1 MLERNQA
8 QELSQEIL
16 MRCGKERSELFLFH
30 KEYSLTRFANNSI
43 HQNVAEH
50 NLTIYLRL
58 LLGKRQGMAST
69 NRVEPAALDELVS
82 RARANAA
89 ASPEDPD
96 FLGLA
101 EPAKYSAIE
110 AFDQATATYSP
121 ELRAEQVRIV
131 CRLAHNKGLNASG
144 AYSTGVNGIS
154 IANSHDLFAYHVIT
168 EADFQTVVM
177 SDDSSG
183 RAQASGWK
191 SEEINPEAIGRE
203 AIHKAEQGRNPKHVG
218 PGEFTVIL
226 DPYVTDDLL
235 DNLNENGMGGRT
247 VLDGR
252 SWMNDRIGE
261 QIMSPQVSI
270 WDDGLNPEGMP
281 MPFDSEGI
289 PKQKVDIVT
298 QGVAI
303 SPVYDRYTAGKA
315 GTSSTGHALLPYFPA
330 YMHTIGPIALNLFM
344 APGEASLEDMIRSTK
359 KGLYITRFWYTR
371 LVHPRDCIMTG
382 MTRDGIFMVENG
394 EIAYPIKNLR
404 FTQSYVTA
412 LANVETIGRETRLLK
427 SEYGSYAKCVPALK
441 LNGFNFTGVT
451 V

>member
-16 MRCGKERSELFLFH
+16 KRCGKEPAELFLFH
-30 KEYSLTRFANNSI
+30 KEHSLTRFANNSI
-43 HQNVAEH
+43 HQNVAEY

-58 LLGKRQGMAST
+58 LVGKRLGMAST
-69 NRVEPAALDELVS
+69 NRVEPATLDELVS

-96 FLGLA
+96 FPGLA
-101 EPAKYSAIE
+101 EPANYSAINS
-110 AFDQATATYSP
+110 FDQATANYSP
-121 ELRAEQVRIV
+121 ELRAEQVGIV
-131 CRLAHNKGLNASG
+131 CSLANDKGLNASG
-144 AYSTGVNGIS
+144 AFSTGANGIS
-154 IANSHDLFAYHVIT
+154 IANSQGLFAYHNIT

-191 SEEINPEAIGRE
+191 AEEIDGEAIGRE
-203 AIHKAEQGRNPKHVG
+203 AIHKAEQGLNPRHVE

-226 DPYVTDDLL
+226 DPYVTDDLVE
-235 DNLNENGMGGRT
+235 NLNEHGMGGRT
-247 VLDGR
+247 VMDGR

-281 MPFDSEGI
+281 MPFDSEGV
-289 PKQKVDIVT
+289 PKQKVVIVN

-315 GTSSTGHALLPYFPA
+315 GTSSTGHALPPYFPA
-330 YMHTIGPIALNLFM
+330 FMHAIGPIGLNLFM

-371 LVHPRDCIMTG
+371 LVHPRDCIVTG
-382 MTRDGIFMVENG
+382 MTRDGVFMVENG
-394 EIAYPIKNLR
+394 EIAYPVKNLR
-404 FTQSYVTA
+404 FTQSYVGA
-412 LANVETIGRETRLLK
+412 LANVETIGSDTRLLK
-427 SEYGSYAKCVPALK
+427 SEYGNYAKCVPALK